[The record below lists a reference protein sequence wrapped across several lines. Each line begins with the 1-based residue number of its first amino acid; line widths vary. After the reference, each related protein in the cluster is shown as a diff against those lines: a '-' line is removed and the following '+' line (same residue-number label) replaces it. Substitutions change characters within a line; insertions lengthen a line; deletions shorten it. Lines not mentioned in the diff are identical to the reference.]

1 MAKRMNKRMIGM
13 TYEMGSLPII
23 LASNTGN
30 TRTFIPFIQE
40 YAKRDLRVI
49 EDFNNPFPSCNSL
62 AIGAYTW
69 GNGKI
74 PKRLKEYLIENHLQL
89 HGREIFIFGSG
100 NSVYPKFCGAV
111 EGIKKI
117 CLDCGA
123 DVIAAFKFEQRF
135 NPEKLTKLELNKLIG
150 SIKYWSR

>member
-1 MAKRMNKRMIGM
+1 MANRMSKRMIGM

-40 YAKRDLRVI
+40 HAKRDLQVI
-49 EDFNNPFPSCNSL
+49 EDFNNPFPSNNNL
-62 AIGAYTW
+62 AIGTYTW

-74 PKRLKEYLIENHLQL
+74 PKRLKEYLIENYLQL
-89 HGREIFIFGSG
+89 CGKEVFIFGSG

-123 DVIAAFKFEQRF
+123 DVIIDFKFEQRF
-135 NPEKLTKLELNKLIG
+135 NPEKYSWDEIQSLIKI
-150 SIKYWSR
+150 IKYWSR

>member
-1 MAKRMNKRMIGM
+1 MAKRMSKRMIGM
-13 TYEMGSLPII
+13 TYDMWYLPII

-30 TRTFIPFIQE
+30 TRTFISFIQE
-40 YAKRDLRVI
+40 HTKRDLQVI
-49 EDFNNPFPSCNSL
+49 EDFNNPFPNNNRL
-62 AIGAYTW
+62 AIGSYTW

-89 HGREIFIFGSG
+89 YGKEIFIFGSG

-135 NPEKLTKLELNKLIG
+135 NQQKLTEQELYNLIG